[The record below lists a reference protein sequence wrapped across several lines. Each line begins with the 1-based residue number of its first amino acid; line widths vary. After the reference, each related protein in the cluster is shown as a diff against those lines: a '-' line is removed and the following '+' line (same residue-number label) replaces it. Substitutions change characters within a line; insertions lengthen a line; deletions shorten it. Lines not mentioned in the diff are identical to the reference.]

1 MKYNWKMNPNQT
13 NQHPDSDNPLLPIPV
28 SDEQWQAVVDNDASY
43 DGHFLCSENNRDFC
57 RPSCKSRVPK
67 EKTLAFE
74 NTKQALA
81 ANFRPCKRCKP
92 TGQRMPDEE
101 WIAFVTEY
109 VDSHYEE
116 KLTLEVLALL
126 SHGTPYHLHRTFKKS
141 RA

>member
-1 MKYNWKMNPNQT
+1 MKTTGIFVALLVNQGY
-13 NQHPDSDNPLLPIPV
+13 QKRKHWL
-28 SDEQWQAVVDNDASY
+28 
-43 DGHFLCSENNRDFC
+43 
-57 RPSCKSRVPK
+57 
-67 EKTLAFE
+67 FE

-126 SHGTPYHLHRTFKKS
+126 SHGTPYHLHRTFKNQGHDPS
-141 RA
+141 GLHPTCSNREGENVIDYFG